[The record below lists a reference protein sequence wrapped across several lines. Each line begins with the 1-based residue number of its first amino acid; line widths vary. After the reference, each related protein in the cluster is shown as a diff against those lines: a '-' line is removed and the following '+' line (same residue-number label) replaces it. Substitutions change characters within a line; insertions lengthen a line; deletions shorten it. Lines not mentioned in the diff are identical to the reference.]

1 MKRNMVLSVILV
13 MSAAVIVTAQELPA
27 SRAQMDALI
36 GEDLAIPAAG
46 TYRLTVDQAVDL
58 ALENNLTLVGEE
70 ADLRIKKRA
79 RDTAWNVLIP
89 SVTASSTL
97 TRYDEPISADP
108 SNPFSTATVNGGLSA
123 DLSFRLTLTPQLWYG
138 FRSTEIDYQLGRI
151 SKAQA
156 EQDIRTNVKKQYYT
170 LLTLQEQIKI
180 LELQQRSLEK
190 RFDQASTNY
199 DFGLVDEYTKLSAQV
214 ALENFKPQVEIARNS
229 YEQAILGFKLSLG
242 INLDSELDLQGSI
255 DVDLK
260 PYDADE
266 LSEAFILD
274 RLDIQNLVTNLQ
286 SLENLRRVNVN
297 GLVPSLTLGY
307 GLSQSFQKDP
317 WEEFSLSGD
326 DWEPGNS
333 DKVLSL
339 TLSLSLSELLPV
351 SRSMNSIKD
360 TVDQKEALRASLQQA
375 LEGAELEILTTVQN
389 INKSI
394 QVIRAKELNVELA
407 ERAYDLAEESYNA
420 GGRSLLEVEDAEDN
434 LQEARFEL
442 LSEKVNYING
452 LIDLEAAINRSI
464 EEIE

>member
-1 MKRNMVLSVILV
+1 MKRIPILSLLLI
-13 MSAAVIVTAQELPA
+13 MSAAALLTAQEMPA
-27 SRAQMDALI
+27 DRAQMDALI
-36 GEDLAIPAAG
+36 GEDLAVPAAE
-46 TYRLTVDQAVDL
+46 TYSLTVEQAVDL
-58 ALENNLTLVGEE
+58 ALENNLSLVGEE

-97 TRYDEPISADP
+97 SRFDEPTSP
-108 SNPFSTATVNGGLSA
+108 SFGAPEVNGSLSA
-123 DLSFRLTLTPQLWYG
+123 SMNFSLTLTPQLWYG

-156 EQDIRTNVKKQYYT
+156 EQDIRTNVKKQFYA
-170 LLTLQEQIKI
+170 LLTQEEQIKI

-214 ALENFKPQVEIARNS
+214 ALENFKPQVEIARDG
-229 YEQAILGFKLSLG
+229 YEQSLLGFKLSLG
-242 INLDSELDLQGSI
+242 VNLDSQLDLQGSI

-260 PYDADE
+260 PYDADQ
-266 LSEAFILD
+266 LSDAYLLD

-286 SLENLRRVNVN
+286 SLENLRRVNIN
-297 GLVPSLTLGY
+297 GLVPSLTFGY
-307 GLSQSFQKDP
+307 GLSQSFQPDP

-333 DKVLSL
+333 DKVFSI

-360 TVDQKEALRASLQQA
+360 TADQKEALRANLQQA
-375 LEGAELEILTTVQN
+375 LEGAELEILTAVQN

>member
-1 MKRNMVLSVILV
+1 MKRIVIL
-13 MSAAVIVTAQELPA
+13 SAALIVSMAGIIVAQEMPA
-27 SRAQMDALI
+27 DRSQMDALI
-36 GEDLAIPAAG
+36 GEELAVPAAES
-46 TYRLTVDQAVDL
+46 YRLTVEQAVEM

-89 SVTASSTL
+89 SVTASTTL
-97 TRYDEPISADP
+97 TRYDEPIPQNSFVP
-108 SNPFSTATVNGGLSA
+108 GSPEVNGGLSA

-138 FRSTEIDYQLGRI
+138 FRATEIDYQLGRI

-156 EQDIRTNVKKQYYT
+156 EQNIRTNVKKQFYT
-170 LLTLQEQIKI
+170 LLTQEEQIKI

-214 ALENFKPQVEIARNS
+214 ALENFKPQVEIARDG
-229 YEQAILGFKLSLG
+229 YEQALLGFKLSLG
-242 INLDSELDLQGSI
+242 VNLDSELELLGSI
-255 DVDLK
+255 DTDLRT
-260 PYDADE
+260 YDADE
-266 LSEAFILD
+266 LTEKYILD
-274 RLDIQNLVTNLQ
+274 RLDIQSLVGNLR
-286 SLENLRRVNVN
+286 SLENLRKVDIN
-297 GLVPSLTLGY
+297 GLIPSLTFGY
-307 GLSQSFQKDP
+307 GLRQTYQQDP
-317 WEEFSLSGD
+317 WDELSFSGD

-333 DKVLSL
+333 DKVLSI
-339 TLSLSLSELLPV
+339 TLSMSLSELLPV
-351 SRSMNSIKD
+351 SRSMNGIKD
-360 TVDQKEALRASLQQA
+360 TGDRKEALRASLQQA
-375 LEGAELEILTTVQN
+375 LEGAELEILTAVQD

-394 QVIRAKELNVELA
+394 QVIRAKELNVQLA

-442 LSEKVNYING
+442 LREKIDYING